1 MSALDDDLDT
11 LHEDDASSTYQPVGP
26 DLDPDD
32 QLDLAALVQAAGR
45 GEPCAWSRLVQRF
58 TPLVR
63 SVASRYR
70 LGEHDTEDVAQ
81 VVWLRLVEHIQRLRE
96 PLALPGWIATTA
108 RHESL
113 RMARASGRTLLVDP
127 LDDTSAREFAGHHPE
142 VDAHL
147 LQDEE
152 VEAVRE
158 GLADLP
164 TRQRDLL
171 LLLVADP
178 PLSYREISARLGMPI
193 GSIGPTRARTLARLE
208 ATPAVTRYVGSGWRG
223 VAAQPCAA

>member
-1 MSALDDDLDT
+1 MPALDDDLDT
-11 LHEDDASSTYQPVGP
+11 LHEDDASHSHQPVVP

-32 QLDLAALVQAAGR
+32 QRDLAALVEAAR
-45 GEPCAWSRLVQRF
+45 RNESCAWSGLVQRF

-63 SVASRYR
+63 SVTRRYR
-70 LGEHDTEDVAQ
+70 LSEHDAEDVAQ

-113 RMARASGRTLLVDP
+113 RLARGHGRTLLVDP
-127 LDDTSAREFAGHHPE
+127 LDDSAREFDGQHAE

-158 GLADLP
+158 GLAQLP
-164 TRQRDLL
+164 RRNATCCSSSWPTLRSATGR
-171 LLLVADP
+171 
-178 PLSYREISARLGMPI
+178 SAR
-193 GSIGPTRARTLARLE
+193 SSACRSAASARPGHA
-208 ATPAVTRYVGSGWRG
+208 PWPGWR
-223 VAAQPCAA
+223 QPLP

>member
-1 MSALDDDLDT
+1 MPALDDDLDT
-11 LHEDDASSTYQPVGP
+11 LHEDDASHSHQPVVP

-32 QLDLAALVQAAGR
+32 QRDLAALVEAAR
-45 GEPCAWSRLVQRF
+45 RNESCAWSGLVQRF

-63 SVASRYR
+63 SVTRRYR
-70 LGEHDTEDVAQ
+70 LSEHDAEDVAQ

-113 RMARASGRTLLVDP
+113 RLARGHGRTLLVDP
-127 LDDTSAREFAGHHPE
+127 LDDSAREFDGQHAE

-158 GLADLP
+158 GLAQLP
-164 TRQRDLL
+164 TPQRDLL

-178 PLSYREISARLGMPI
+178 PLSYREISAKLGMPI

-208 ATPAVTRYVGSGWRG
+208 ATPSVTRYVGSGWRG
-223 VAAQPCAA
+223 VAARPCAA